1 MYISEYMSIIHIW
14 DRKTN
19 VPISIA
25 SCSSSRSHG
34 MSKIHGVM
42 FEEQYNI

>member
-1 MYISEYMSIIHIW
+1 MYISEYVSIIHIW

-25 SCSSSRSHG
+25 SCASSRSPG
-34 MSKIHGVM
+34 MSKIYGVM
-42 FEEQYNI
+42 FEERYNT